1 MKTLI
6 TYTIGYL
13 FLCFLYSCGSE
24 DPIEPDDNYYFRFKV
39 NGVQYDYSET
49 VKQSVTFQ
57 GWSWSNLSL
66 ENGLLD
72 TRVFASK
79 SLSDGGKNSLL
90 FDLYHSTPLKANHN
104 YSNNGSSAML
114 NPELFVLGIY
124 DDDGTMF
131 YTDNSSWNE
140 NNGGMNDATVRFTE
154 INAKSLMGTF
164 SGTLYSTKDQGENL
178 SVTEGEFHVHL
189 ASF

>member
-1 MKTLI
+1 
-6 TYTIGYL
+6 
-13 FLCFLYSCGSE
+13 
-24 DPIEPDDNYYFRFKV
+24 
-39 NGVQYDYSET
+39 
-49 VKQSVTFQ
+49 
-57 GWSWSNLSL
+57 
-66 ENGLLD
+66 
-72 TRVFASK
+72 
-79 SLSDGGKNSLL
+79 
-90 FDLYHSTPLKANHN
+90 
-104 YSNNGSSAML
+104 ML